1 MHLKL
6 SSGEFSIKN
15 FAFWTMIISIF
26 SVMTN
31 NIPFIIISVPL
42 SMFLEIFLLKKQNI
56 KLYFPKCFIPVV
68 ALLLLTGISL
78 VLNRNLN
85 NSKLFYMRLTYST
98 VLSMLIFDLIKENF
112 KYYINR
118 LFYVITIIHV
128 IGIMFFRSTCFYSY
142 QGEMVFGMPGFA
154 KNGTAMLLAFSM
166 LVFVSDLK
174 ETFYQQKKINFM
186 ALIMFI
192 INVVLITKT
201 KSGSGLVMV
210 GLSVV
215 ILFINEKS
223 LLKIFKIMPIIII
236 AILVIYIISY
246 EFLLHSQLDE
256 MFHKY
261 LGKSIALS
269 GRIDI
274 WRFSLEMFI
283 KKPILGYG
291 YWGLWS
297 DPTYVL
303 QMLRETGYAIS
314 GFKAHCG
321 YLAILLDCG
330 IIGALIIAYI
340 CTSHI
345 KAVKRVNKYI
355 DYHIFE
361 ISWVLCILIYNLSE
375 DALFTYTFP
384 WCFIIFLIGHAYYL
398 KNIKKNIK

>member
-1 MHLKL
+1 MLL
-6 SSGEFSIKN
+6 
-15 FAFWTMIISIF
+15 
-26 SVMTN
+26 V
-31 NIPFIIISVPL
+31 L
-42 SMFLEIFLLKKQNI
+42 CFLEVLVFILIREKWFWNARVCKKWNCNAI
-56 KLYFPKCFIPVV
+56 
-68 ALLLLTGISL
+68 G
-78 VLNRNLN
+78 
-85 NSKLFYMRLTYST
+85 
-98 VLSMLIFDLIKENF
+98 IFDAGICIRF
-112 KYYINR
+112 KR
-118 LFYVITIIHV
+118 
-128 IGIMFFRSTCFYSY
+128 
-142 QGEMVFGMPGFA
+142 
-154 KNGTAMLLAFSM
+154 
-166 LVFVSDLK
+166 

-297 DPTYVL
+297 DPTYVY
-303 QMLRETGYAIS
+303 R
-314 GFKAHCG
+314 C
-321 YLAILLDCG
+321 
-330 IIGALIIAYI
+330 
-340 CTSHI
+340 
-345 KAVKRVNKYI
+345 
-355 DYHIFE
+355 
-361 ISWVLCILIYNLSE
+361 
-375 DALFTYTFP
+375 
-384 WCFIIFLIGHAYYL
+384 
-398 KNIKKNIK
+398 